1 MDLYDILKINP
12 DATEVEIK
20 KAYLHLVKIYHP
32 DKNKSINAVEHFQQ
46 IQTAYE
52 ILINPIT
59 KDEYDKMTPTKQ
71 INFMDM
77 LNKIIKEN
85 IDVFDLDD
93 INYFIKTFNI
103 TDILS
108 LFINP
113 NKTNDIYSINN
124 EFYSDDTKQKPYYY
138 YELPDYYNKINKLD
152 IKLDLTINLSDIINN
167 KKREIKIKRNINDD
181 IITTTFII
189 NLSKP
194 YIIFINNGDIYNEE
208 YGNLIIKLHLQN
220 SLVWDDKYI
229 LLEHPMTI
237 YELIYG
243 LDIYINIDENE
254 NIDIKQWIPIRDGFI
269 INVSSYN
276 LSIKLFLD
284 YNTTPEKEQLLKS
297 LC

>member
-1 MDLYDILKINP
+1 MDLYDILEINP
-12 DATEVEIK
+12 NATENEIK
-20 KAYLHLVKIYHP
+20 KAYLHLVKLYHP
-32 DKNKSINAVEHFQQ
+32 DKNKSINAAEHFQQ

-59 KDEYDKMTPTKQ
+59 REEYNKMTPTKQ
-71 INFMDM
+71 LNFMDM

-103 TDILS
+103 ADILS

-113 NKTNDIYSINN
+113 NATTDIFNIN
-124 EFYSDDTKQKPYYY
+124 QIQPQYY
-138 YELPDYYNKINKLD
+138 YELPEYYNRINRLD

-167 KKREIKIKRNINDD
+167 RKREIKIKRNVNDEE
-181 IITTTFII
+181 ITTTFII

-208 YGNLIIKLHLQN
+208 YGDLIIKLHLQN

-254 NIDIKQWIPIRDGFI
+254 NIDIKQWIPVRDGFI

>member
-1 MDLYDILKINP
+1 MDLYDILEINP
-12 DATEVEIK
+12 NATENEIK
-20 KAYLHLVKIYHP
+20 KAYLHLVKLYHP
-32 DKNKSINAVEHFQQ
+32 DKNKLPNAVEHFQQ

-59 KDEYDKMTPTKQ
+59 REEYHKMTPTKQ
-71 INFMDM
+71 LNFMDM

-93 INYFIKTFNI
+93 INHFIKTFNI
-103 TDILS
+103 ADILS

-113 NKTNDIYSINN
+113 NATTDIFNIN
-124 EFYSDDTKQKPYYY
+124 EKQPQYY
-138 YELPDYYNKINKLD
+138 YELPEYYNRINKLD
-152 IKLDLTINLSDIINN
+152 IKLNLTINLSDIINN
-167 KKREIKIKRNINDD
+167 RKREIKIKRNVNDEE
-181 IITTTFII
+181 ITTTFII

-194 YIIFINNGDIYNEE
+194 YIIFINGGDIYNEE

-220 SLVWDDKYI
+220 SLVWDNKYI

-284 YNTTPEKEQLLKS
+284 YNTTSEKEQLLKS

>member
-1 MDLYDILKINP
+1 MDLYDILEINP
-12 DATEVEIK
+12 DATENEIK
-20 KAYLHLVKIYHP
+20 KAYLHLVKLYHP
-32 DKNKSINAVEHFQQ
+32 DKNKSHNAVEHFQQ

-59 KDEYDKMTPTKQ
+59 REEYNKMTPTKQ
-71 INFMDM
+71 LNFMDM

-85 IDVFDLDD
+85 IDDFDFNHF
-93 INYFIKTFNI
+93 INTFNI

-113 NKTNDIYSINN
+113 NTTTDIFDIN
-124 EFYSDDTKQKPYYY
+124 EIQPQYY
-138 YELPDYYNKINKLD
+138 YELPEYYNRINKLD

-167 KKREIKIKRNINDD
+167 KKREIKIKRNINDEE
-181 IITTTFII
+181 ITTTFII

-220 SLVWDDKYI
+220 SLVWDNKYI

-297 LC
+297 L

>member
-1 MDLYDILKINP
+1 MDLYNILEINP
-12 DATEVEIK
+12 DATENEIK
-20 KAYLHLVKIYHP
+20 KAYLHLVKLYHP
-32 DKNKSINAVEHFQQ
+32 DKNKLPNAVEHFQQ

-59 KDEYDKMTPTKQ
+59 REEYNKMTPTKQ
-71 INFMDM
+71 LNFMDM

-85 IDVFDLDD
+85 IDDFDFNHF
-93 INYFIKTFNI
+93 INTFNI
-103 TDILS
+103 ADILS
-108 LFINP
+108 LFIN
-113 NKTNDIYSINN
+113 TNTTTDIFDIN
-124 EFYSDDTKQKPYYY
+124 EIQPQYY
-138 YELPDYYNKINKLD
+138 YELPEYYNRINKLD

-167 KKREIKIKRNINDD
+167 KKREIKIKRNVNDD
-181 IITTTFII
+181 EITTTFII

-220 SLVWDDKYI
+220 SLVWDNKYI

-254 NIDIKQWIPIRDGFI
+254 NIDIKQWIPVRDGFI

-297 LC
+297 L

>member
-1 MDLYDILKINP
+1 MDLYDILEINP
-12 DATEVEIK
+12 NATENEIK
-20 KAYLHLVKIYHP
+20 KSYLHLVKLYHP
-32 DKNKSINAVEHFQQ
+32 DKNKLPNAVEHFQQ

-59 KDEYDKMTPTKQ
+59 REEYHKMTPTKQ
-71 INFMDM
+71 LNFMDM

-93 INYFIKTFNI
+93 INHFIKTFNI
-103 TDILS
+103 ADILS

-113 NKTNDIYSINN
+113 DATTDIFNIN
-124 EFYSDDTKQKPYYY
+124 EKQPQYY
-138 YELPDYYNKINKLD
+138 YELPEYYNKINKLD
-152 IKLDLTINLSDIINN
+152 IKLNLTINLSDIINN
-167 KKREIKIKRNINDD
+167 RKREIKIKRNINDEE
-181 IITTTFII
+181 ITTTFII

-194 YIIFINNGDIYNEE
+194 YIIFINGGDIYNEE

-220 SLVWDDKYI
+220 SLVWDNKYI
-229 LLEHPMTI
+229 LLEHQMTI

-284 YNTTPEKEQLLKS
+284 YNTTSEKEQLLKS

>member
-1 MDLYDILKINP
+1 MDLYDILEINP
-12 DATEVEIK
+12 NATENEIK
-20 KAYLHLVKIYHP
+20 KAYLHLVKLYHP
-32 DKNKSINAVEHFQQ
+32 DKNKLPNAVEHFQQ

-59 KDEYDKMTPTKQ
+59 REEYHKMTPTKQ
-71 INFMDM
+71 LNFMDM

-93 INYFIKTFNI
+93 INHFIKTFNI
-103 TDILS
+103 ADILS

-113 NKTNDIYSINN
+113 NATTDIFNIN
-124 EFYSDDTKQKPYYY
+124 EKQPQYY
-138 YELPDYYNKINKLD
+138 YELPEYYNKINKLD
-152 IKLDLTINLSDIINN
+152 IKLNLTINLSDIINN
-167 KKREIKIKRNINDD
+167 RKREIKIKRNVNDEE
-181 IITTTFII
+181 ITTTFII

-194 YIIFINNGDIYNEE
+194 YIIFINSGDIYNEE

-220 SLVWDDKYI
+220 SLVWDNKYI

-284 YNTTPEKEQLLKS
+284 YNTTSEKEQLLKS

>member
-1 MDLYDILKINP
+1 MDLYDILEINP
-12 DATEVEIK
+12 DATENEIK
-20 KAYLHLVKIYHP
+20 KAYLHLVKLYHP
-32 DKNKSINAVEHFQQ
+32 DKNKSLNAVEHFQQ

-59 KDEYDKMTPTKQ
+59 REEYNKMTPTKQ
-71 INFMDM
+71 LNFMDM

-85 IDVFDLDD
+85 IDDFDLDD
-93 INYFIKTFNI
+93 FTHLIKTFNI

-113 NKTNDIYSINN
+113 NTTTDIFDIN
-124 EFYSDDTKQKPYYY
+124 EKQPQYY
-138 YELPDYYNKINKLD
+138 YELPEYYNRINKLD

-167 KKREIKIKRNINDD
+167 KKREIKIKRNVNDEE
-181 IITTTFII
+181 ITTTFII

-220 SLVWDDKYI
+220 SLVWDNKYI
-229 LLEHPMTI
+229 LLEQPMTI

-254 NIDIKQWIPIRDGFI
+254 NIDIKQWIPVRDGFI

>member
-1 MDLYDILKINP
+1 MDLYDILEINP
-12 DATEVEIK
+12 NATENEIK
-20 KAYLHLVKIYHP
+20 KAYLHLVKLYHP
-32 DKNKSINAVEHFQQ
+32 DKNKLPNAVEHFQQ

-59 KDEYDKMTPTKQ
+59 REEYHKMTPTKQ
-71 INFMDM
+71 LNFMDM

-93 INYFIKTFNI
+93 INHFIKTFNI
-103 TDILS
+103 ADILS

-113 NKTNDIYSINN
+113 NATTDIFNIN
-124 EFYSDDTKQKPYYY
+124 EKQPQYY
-138 YELPDYYNKINKLD
+138 YELPEYYNKINKLD
-152 IKLDLTINLSDIINN
+152 IKLNLTINLSDIINN
-167 KKREIKIKRNINDD
+167 RKREIKIKRNVNDEE
-181 IITTTFII
+181 ITTTFII

-194 YIIFINNGDIYNEE
+194 YIIFINSGDIYNEE

-220 SLVWDDKYI
+220 SLVWDNKYI

-254 NIDIKQWIPIRDGFI
+254 NIDIKQWIPVRDGFI

-284 YNTTPEKEQLLKS
+284 YNTTSEKEQLLKS

>member
-1 MDLYDILKINP
+1 MDLYDILDINP
-12 DATEVEIK
+12 NATENEIK
-20 KAYLHLVKIYHP
+20 KSYLHLVKLYHP

-59 KDEYDKMTPTKQ
+59 REEYHKMTPTKQ
-71 INFMDM
+71 LNFMDM

-103 TDILS
+103 ADILS
-108 LFINP
+108 LFVNP
-113 NKTNDIYSINN
+113 NTTTDIFNIN
-124 EFYSDDTKQKPYYY
+124 EKQPQYY
-138 YELPDYYNKINKLD
+138 YELPEYYNRINKLD
-152 IKLDLTINLSDIINN
+152 IKLNLTINLSDIINN
-167 KKREIKIKRNINDD
+167 KKREIKIKRNVNDEK
-181 IITTTFII
+181 ITTTFII

-254 NIDIKQWIPIRDGFI
+254 NIDIKQWIPVRDGFI

-276 LSIKLFLD
+276 VSIKLFLD

>member
-1 MDLYDILKINP
+1 MDLYDILEINP

-20 KAYLHLVKIYHP
+20 KAYLHLVKLYHP
-32 DKNKSINAVEHFQQ
+32 DKNKSLNAVEHFQQ

-59 KDEYDKMTPTKQ
+59 REKYHKMTPTKQ
-71 INFMDM
+71 LNFMDM

-85 IDVFDLDD
+85 IDDFDFNHF
-93 INYFIKTFNI
+93 INTFNI

-113 NKTNDIYSINN
+113 NTTTDIFDIN
-124 EFYSDDTKQKPYYY
+124 EIQPQYY
-138 YELPDYYNKINKLD
+138 YELPEYYNRINKLD
-152 IKLDLTINLSDIINN
+152 IKLDLTINLSDIIHN
-167 KKREIKIKRNINDD
+167 KKREIKIKRNVNDEE
-181 IITTTFII
+181 ITTTFII

-220 SLVWDDKYI
+220 SLVWDCKYI

-254 NIDIKQWIPIRDGFI
+254 NIDIKQWIPVRDGFI

-297 LC
+297 L

>member
-1 MDLYDILKINP
+1 MDLYDILEINP

-20 KAYLHLVKIYHP
+20 KAYLHLVKLYHP
-32 DKNKSINAVEHFQQ
+32 DKNKSLNAVEHFQQ

-59 KDEYDKMTPTKQ
+59 RDEYNKMTPTKQ
-71 INFMDM
+71 INFIDM

-85 IDVFDLDD
+85 IDDFDFNHF
-93 INYFIKTFNI
+93 INTFNI

-113 NKTNDIYSINN
+113 NTTTDIFDIN
-124 EFYSDDTKQKPYYY
+124 EIQPQYY
-138 YELPDYYNKINKLD
+138 YELPEYYNRINKLD
-152 IKLDLTINLSDIINN
+152 IKLDLTINLSDIIHN
-167 KKREIKIKRNINDD
+167 KKREIKIKRNVNDEE
-181 IITTTFII
+181 ITTTFII

-220 SLVWDDKYI
+220 SLVWDCKYI

-254 NIDIKQWIPIRDGFI
+254 NIDIKQWIPVRDGFI

-297 LC
+297 L

>member
-1 MDLYDILKINP
+1 MDLYDILEINP
-12 DATEVEIK
+12 DATENEIK
-20 KAYLHLVKIYHP
+20 KAYLHLVKLYHP
-32 DKNKSINAVEHFQQ
+32 DKNKSLNAVEHFQQ

-52 ILINPIT
+52 ILIDPIT
-59 KDEYDKMTPTKQ
+59 REEYNNMTPTKQ
-71 INFMDM
+71 LNFMDM

-85 IDVFDLDD
+85 IDDFDFNHF
-93 INYFIKTFNI
+93 INTFNI
-103 TDILS
+103 ADILS
-108 LFINP
+108 LFIN
-113 NKTNDIYSINN
+113 TNTTTDIFDIN
-124 EFYSDDTKQKPYYY
+124 EIQPQYY
-138 YELPDYYNKINKLD
+138 YELPEYYNRINKLD

-167 KKREIKIKRNINDD
+167 KKREIKIKRNVNDD
-181 IITTTFII
+181 EITTTFII

-220 SLVWDDKYI
+220 SLVWDNKYI

-254 NIDIKQWIPIRDGFI
+254 NIDIKQWIPVRDGFI

-297 LC
+297 L

>member
-1 MDLYDILKINP
+1 MDLYDILEINP
-12 DATEVEIK
+12 DATENEIK
-20 KAYLHLVKIYHP
+20 KAYLHLVKLYHP
-32 DKNKSINAVEHFQQ
+32 DKNKSLNAVEHFQQ

-59 KDEYDKMTPTKQ
+59 REEYNNMTPTKQ
-71 INFMDM
+71 LNFMDM

-85 IDVFDLDD
+85 IDDFDLDD
-93 INYFIKTFNI
+93 FTHLIKTFNI

-113 NKTNDIYSINN
+113 NTTTDIFDIN
-124 EFYSDDTKQKPYYY
+124 EKQPQYY

-167 KKREIKIKRNINDD
+167 KKRENKIKRNENDEQK
-181 IITTTFII
+181 TTTLII
-189 NLSKP
+189 KLSKP

-220 SLVWDDKYI
+220 SLVWDCRYI

-254 NIDIKQWIPIRDGFI
+254 NIDIKQWIPVRDGFI

-297 LC
+297 L